1 MSGGGVEFVG
11 VGALCTGHVCRSLSM
26 GILVRWFVRTGQ
38 GESSCAAKERGVIT
52 HRYTRDD

>member
-1 MSGGGVEFVG
+1 
-11 VGALCTGHVCRSLSM
+11 M

-38 GESSCAAKERGVIT
+38 GESSCAVKESGVIT